1 MSAEAAGAVAALEA
15 AFRRGERRR
24 NALLAVAVLLLG
36 TACLVDLTSGPSS
49 LSAGEALAAL
59 VAGPDGPDR
68 LAATILWQLRLP
80 TTAMGALVG
89 AALGI
94 AGLQMQTILDNPL
107 ASPFTLGFSAAAGF
121 GAALAIM
128 FGAML
133 PVAGWLLA
141 PAAAFAMTLAACA
154 LVYLI
159 ARMRGASAEV
169 LVLGGIAVLFL
180 FQALQ
185 SLLEY
190 LASPEVLQ
198 QIVFWLFGS
207 LTKANWTSVAVL
219 AAIVVAV
226 VPLLV
231 RDVWRLTALRLGDHH
246 ARSLGLATG
255 RLRRRIFVCV
265 ALLTAGAVAFVGTIG
280 FVGLA
285 APHAARAL
293 VGDDQR
299 VLMPMTA
306 LVGAIVLVG
315 ASILSKAVS
324 PGAVVPVGIVTAVI
338 GVPILFALILRRGAG
353 RSERAGSNSGRSA
366 SLAAAGPSSDPSRPA
381 SRPAA

>member
-185 SLLEY
+185 SLLQY

-219 AAIVVAV
+219 AAIVAVV

-353 RSERAGSNSGRSA
+353 RSE
-366 SLAAAGPSSDPSRPA
+366 
-381 SRPAA
+381 